1 MIPFM
6 SSSKNN
12 KPEKTV
18 KKEPDEDWL
27 FVTEP

>member
-6 SSSKNN
+6 SSSKSN

-18 KKEPDEDWL
+18 KKEPEEWL

>member
-6 SSSKNN
+6 PSSKSN

-18 KKEPDEDWL
+18 KKEPEEEWF
-27 FVTEP
+27 FVTEL